1 MKNIKRSFTLIEVI
15 ISITLF
21 SIIIIFLYSTLNI
34 TQRSNQVFKDE
45 LNKNIAK
52 EDIKFIFFEDL
63 INSKNTIKIYEDKD
77 KNSILTFSTNNTF
90 HNPFYTNITYLISK
104 KNNLLR
110 IESNLP
116 YDSKKIYQFKDNENR
131 YIDKLVEN
139 IKLFRVYQDDKNKK
153 KYTIYILYNNEKELI
168 FTLNTL

>member
-21 SIIIIFLYSTLNI
+21 SIIIVFLYSTLNI
-34 TQRSNQVFKDE
+34 TQKSNQVFKDE

-63 INSKNTIKIYEDKD
+63 INSKNSIKIYEDKD
-77 KNSILTFSTNNTF
+77 KNTILTFSTNNTF
-90 HNPFYTNITYLISK
+90 HNPFYTNITYLLSR

-131 YIDKLVEN
+131 YIDKISSD
-139 IKLFRVYQDDKNKK
+139 IKLFKVYHDNKNNK
-153 KYTIYILYNNEKELI
+153 KYTIYILYNNEKDLI

>member
-45 LNKNIAK
+45 LNKNIDK

-63 INSKNTIKIYEDKD
+63 INSKNKIKIYEDKD
-77 KNSILTFSTNNTF
+77 KNTILTFSTNNTF
-90 HNPFYTNITYLISK
+90 HNPFYTNITYLLGR

-110 IESNLP
+110 IESNIK